1 MKALVIHADAPYCIL
16 RLTDARA
23 YVPAAHTDIR
33 KTFEAH
39 RPIHAPIEYGD
50 DYDRVMVEDWLSA
63 PGGFRA

>member
-23 YVPAAHTDIR
+23 YVTAAHTDIR

-39 RPIHAPIEYGD
+39 RPIHTADIRD
-50 DYDRVMVEDWLSA
+50 DYELTDALGYLEQ
-63 PGGFRA
+63 PGAFA

>member
-1 MKALVIHADAPYCIL
+1 MKALVINADAPYCIL

-39 RPIHAPIEYGD
+39 RPVHAHVVYGD
-50 DYDRVMVEDWLSA
+50 DYDLVMRQDYLSA
-63 PGGFRA
+63 PGGFA